1 MPEQISKPIFLDETG
16 QRIAN
21 SLEKLIDKTGSHKLT
36 IIATTDDNV
45 NIVDQTIEIY
55 NANTNTLFAT
65 VVYNSPTAI
74 TLNVPDGFSYLIK
87 PKSTLKKHY
96 CTDRPSG
103 MVTEDTTIT
112 ITYKS
117 LSSISTFM
125 DLQEILDSGIG
136 KNVELG
142 TEVSFTHEKYGN
154 QIFEVVN
161 YDSEN
166 EIFTLLNKNTISGDF
181 EFDAS
186 EALLK
191 ATEVMNPGN
200 YTFKVDTTS
209 YYFTLTQA
217 LPVGGQL
224 EVTSKEFFTYE
235 SPYESSYLEKGTV
248 STELLD
254 SAINL
259 GTAGTG
265 VLNHWDRVQYGSN
278 DYGESAIDQWLNGTG
293 TDWWTAKTMFDR
305 PPSYKNY
312 EGFLSGIP
320 QDVLNVIANTEVKCG
335 SQNVYCAPDSNHS
348 INSKYTLNRK
358 FYLASEVEIF
368 GMTDILTVD
377 NGSKQFQLYIDATDA
392 DRIKYYNPKYN
403 HGAVSWAL
411 RSPDSYNANK
421 VGYVFLSGGNTTFY
435 AYGDRGVVAACQ
447 ITKSSS

>member
-21 SLEKLIDKTGSHKLT
+21 SLEKLIEKTGSHKLT
-36 IIATTDDNV
+36 IVATADDNV
-45 NIVDQTIEIY
+45 DITNQTIEIY
-55 NANTNTLFAT
+55 NANTNTIFAT

-87 PKSTLKKHY
+87 PKSTLEKHY

-117 LSSISTFM
+117 LGSLSTFM
-125 DLQEILDSGIG
+125 DLQGILDSGMG
-136 KNVELG
+136 KYVELG
-142 TEVSFTHEKYGN
+142 TEVSFTHETYGD

-166 EIFTLLNKNTISGDF
+166 DIFTLLNKNTISTDNF
-181 EFDAS
+181 EIDAS

-200 YTFKVDTTS
+200 YTFKVNTTS

-224 EVTSKEFFTYE
+224 KATSEEFFTYE
-235 SPYESSYLEKGTV
+235 SPYESPYLEKGTV
-248 STELLD
+248 STDVLD
-254 SAINL
+254 SAIDL
-259 GTAGTG
+259 GTTGKG

-305 PPSYKNY
+305 PPSYKNKK
-312 EGFLSGIP
+312 GFLSGVP
-320 QDVLNVIANTEVKCG
+320 QEVLNVIANTEVKCG

-358 FYLASEVEIF
+358 FYLASEMEVF
-368 GMTDILTVD
+368 GTTIVD
-377 NGSKQFQLYIDATDA
+377 DGSKQFQLYIDATNA
-392 DRIKYYNPKYN
+392 DRIKYYNSSAR
-403 HGAVSWAL
+403 HWWL
-411 RSPDSYNANK
+411 RSPYSSATTERN
-421 VGYVFLSGGNTTFY
+421 VCSSGVVTNNG
-435 AYGDRGVVAACQ
+435 AYSGSGAVAACQ

>member
-1 MPEQISKPIFLDETG
+1 MLEQISKPIFLDETG

-21 SLEKLIDKTGSHKLT
+21 SLEKLIEKTGSHKL
-36 IIATTDDNV
+36 IIVATADDNV
-45 NIVDQTIEIY
+45 DIVDQTIEIY
-55 NANTNTLFAT
+55 NANTNTIFAT

-87 PKSTLKKHY
+87 PKSTLEKHY

-117 LSSISTFM
+117 LGSLSTFM
-125 DLQEILDSGIG
+125 DLQGILDSGMG
-136 KNVELG
+136 KYVELG
-142 TEVSFTHEKYGN
+142 TEVSFTHETYGD

-166 EIFTLLNKNTISGDF
+166 DIFTLLNKNTISTDNF
-181 EFDAS
+181 EIDAS

-200 YTFKVDTTS
+200 YTFKVNTTS

-224 EVTSKEFFTYE
+224 KAKSEEFFTYE

-248 STELLD
+248 STDVLD
-254 SAINL
+254 SAIDL
-259 GTAGTG
+259 GTTGKG

-305 PPSYKNY
+305 PPSYKNKK
-312 EGFLSGIP
+312 GFLSGVP
-320 QDVLNVIANTEVKCG
+320 QEVLNVIANTEVKCG

-358 FYLASEVEIF
+358 FYLASEMEIF
-368 GMTDILTVD
+368 GTTIVD
-377 NGSKQFQLYIDATDA
+377 DGSKQFQLYIDATNA
-392 DRIKYYNPKYN
+392 DRIKYYNSSARY
-403 HGAVSWAL
+403 WWL
-411 RSPDSYNANK
+411 RSPYSYAHYERT
-421 VGYVFLSGGNTTFY
+421 VVSSGVVTSNC
-435 AYGDRGVVAACQ
+435 AYGGLGAVAACQ